1 MEMRSLG
8 LYLHIPFCVKKCRY
22 CDFLS
27 APANPETRE
36 RYVQAL
42 CRQIGEAGRSL
53 AADRERFLYLVDTVF
68 LGGGTPSVLT
78 AGQLCRILDAVRAS
92 FPLAGDAEITMECN
106 PGTVNAETLQKLC
119 AAGMNRLSI
128 GLQSADNRQLSLLGR
143 IHTREEFHNTYQAAR
158 EAGFSNINVDIISAL
173 PGQTV
178 ESLAS
183 TLSYVLSLSPEPEH
197 ISAYSLIVEEGTPF
211 YETYRDGKG
220 LPDEEETAAM
230 DRLIWRVMEKAGYR
244 RYEISNYARMGFA
257 CRHNL
262 KYWSGEEYLGLGL
275 GASSYLRRDCGLY
288 PGGSLTEKDGKAV
301 RYVRSRCTSQLAG
314 FLSEAGTMQWEELQP
329 VSVKEEMEEYV
340 FLGLRKQEGISVSLF
355 EARFGRS
362 FAGVYGAVTD
372 RYLELGLMRWEYD
385 RIFLT
390 EDGMEVS
397 NRIMADY
404 LLD

>member
-1 MEMRSLG
+1 MEIRSLG

-27 APANPETRE
+27 APADEETRE

-42 CRQIGEAGRSL
+42 CRRIEDAGKR
-53 AADRERFLYLVDTVF
+53 AAANRDTFLYLADTVF

-78 AGQLCRILDAVRAS
+78 AGQLRRILDTVRAC
-92 FPLAGDAEITMECN
+92 FPVAGDAEITMECN
-106 PGTVNAETLQKLC
+106 PGTVNLEKLRSIRG
-119 AAGMNRLSI
+119 AGINRLSI
-128 GLQSADNRQLSLLGR
+128 GLQTADNGQLSVLGR
-143 IHTREEFHNTYQAAR
+143 IHTREEFQSTYLAAR
-158 EAGFSNINVDIISAL
+158 AAGFTNVNVDIISAL

-178 ESLAS
+178 ESLAA
-183 TLSYVLSLSPEPEH
+183 TLSFVLSLSPEPEH

-211 YETYRDGKG
+211 YLEYGDGKG
-220 LPDEEETAAM
+220 LPDEEETEAM

-244 RYEISNYARMGFA
+244 RYEISNYARPGFE

-275 GASSYLRRDCGLY
+275 GAASYLRSDCGLF
-288 PGGSLTEKDGKAV
+288 PKESLANRHKEAF
-301 RYVRSRCTSQLAG
+301 RYVRSRETPRLECFISGT
-314 FLSEAGTMQWEELQP
+314 EAAQWEELLP
-329 VSVKEEMEEYV
+329 VSVREEMEEYV
-340 FLGLRKQEGISVSLF
+340 FLGLRKREGISVSAF
-355 EARFGRS
+355 ESRFGSS
-362 FAGVYGAVTD
+362 FAGIYGSVTD
-372 RYLELGLMRWEYD
+372 RYLEMGLMRWEYD
-385 RIFLT
+385 RVFLT